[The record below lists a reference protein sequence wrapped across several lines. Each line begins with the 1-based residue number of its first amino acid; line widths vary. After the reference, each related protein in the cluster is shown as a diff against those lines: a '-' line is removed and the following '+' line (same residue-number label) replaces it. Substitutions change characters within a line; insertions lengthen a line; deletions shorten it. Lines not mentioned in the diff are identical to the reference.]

1 MKNILNKIR
10 WIFTCKEEESFIN
23 FTNLKI
29 KIKKSYVEKLL
40 IISYLIVVFS
50 LIK

>member
-1 MKNILNKIR
+1 MKNILMKIK
-10 WIFTCKEEESFIN
+10 WILECKEEESFIN

-29 KIKKSYVEKLL
+29 KMKKSYVEKLS
-40 IISYLIVVFS
+40 IIIYLILIFS

>member
-1 MKNILNKIR
+1 MKNILNKIK

-23 FTNLKI
+23 FINLKI

-40 IISYLIVVFS
+40 ILFYLVLVFS